1 MTEPVAC
8 RLDPAGQLVRR
19 EEASALMRR
28 ALVDREPT
36 AHGVRLRF
44 STTGGAEDE
53 VRDLVRRE
61 QECCPFFSFT
71 LARDGDHLLLD
82 AEAPP
87 EARELLDGLFAAWEA

>member
-8 RLDPAGQLVRR
+8 RLDAGGQGARR
-19 EEASALMRR
+19 EEASALMSR
-28 ALVDREPT
+28 ALMDRERT

-44 STTGGAEDE
+44 STTGGAEE
-53 VRDLVRRE
+53 AVRDLVRRE
-61 QECCPFFSFT
+61 QECCPFFRFT

-87 EARELLDGLFAAWEA
+87 EARELLDGLFGA